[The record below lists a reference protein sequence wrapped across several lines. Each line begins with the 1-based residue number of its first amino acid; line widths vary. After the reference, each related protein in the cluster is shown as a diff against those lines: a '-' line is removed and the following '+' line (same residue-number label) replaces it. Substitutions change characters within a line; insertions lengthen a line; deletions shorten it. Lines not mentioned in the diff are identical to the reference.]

1 VFLLSVNAMLDE
13 YGWKS
18 NVLNDVNECRQ
29 CLQRLVTRVQFSCS
43 FADLDLDTVDR
54 GGSVAEWLA
63 ALSAMDSG
71 AVGPAG
77 MGSNRSRDAVG

>member
-1 VFLLSVNAMLDE
+1 MLDE

-43 FADLDLDTVDR
+43 FADLDLDTV
-54 GGSVAEWLA
+54 VAEWLA